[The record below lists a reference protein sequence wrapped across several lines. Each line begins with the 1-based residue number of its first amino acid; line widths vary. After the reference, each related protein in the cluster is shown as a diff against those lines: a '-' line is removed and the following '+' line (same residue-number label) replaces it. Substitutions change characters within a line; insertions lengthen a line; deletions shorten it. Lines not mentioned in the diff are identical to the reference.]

1 VESIIKKTVKEGI
14 QTLVKDEL
22 KQLVVPLLT
31 KKLKTV
37 DDQVNTHVMPKIEEH
52 LQKLLKDLVQNGSLT
67 GKGNGEDVTAE
78 ALQ

>member
-1 VESIIKKTVKEGI
+1 MESIIKKTVKEGI